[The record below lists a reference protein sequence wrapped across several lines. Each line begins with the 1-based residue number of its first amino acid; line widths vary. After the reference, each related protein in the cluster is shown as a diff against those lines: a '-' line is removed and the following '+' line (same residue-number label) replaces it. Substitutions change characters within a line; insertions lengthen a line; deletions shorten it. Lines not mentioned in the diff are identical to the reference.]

1 MLLTRNLWLFIAALA
16 STCLL
21 AGCFMVGP
29 DFSRPSVKA
38 NGQYQT
44 TSKTEFTESLGEN
57 SNRILDPVEWW
68 QSFND
73 PTLNALLKQAAAQ
86 NLTLQQAAIRI
97 YQLQAQLGVTD
108 ATILPTV
115 ALNGSYANTRNS
127 NLQEITNNSDNLAF
141 KNVVVQ
147 LNWELDF
154 WGKARRGIES
164 SLNSYMSGVAAYY
177 SADVSLTADVAN
189 TYINIRN
196 NEELIAVART
206 NLALQKES
214 LRIAGARF
222 KYGATSML
230 DLSQAQAQYEQ
241 TKAQIPALIASL
253 KKTQHAMS
261 ILLGEPPDYY
271 EKTYGNTK
279 GTLKPPSELGV
290 GMPIDLLRRRPDV
303 LQAEFAAAS
312 QSSLIGVNK
321 AQLFPAF
328 TLGGT
333 FGYAN
338 SNFGSQPT
346 GSLFSWGNNS
356 TGVSAG
362 LYLPLFYRG
371 ALIDQVRVQDA
382 VFQQSILAYQNLVL
396 NAQKEVED
404 SLITISTSKSSVE
417 DYSRGVIAAKSAAD
431 MALERYKAGQNDYN
445 TVIVAQQ
452 SLLSMQN
459 SLVQTQSNEL
469 IGYVGAFKALGG
481 GWSADMTP
489 PKLPGGIVT
498 EMTDRT
504 DWGSVLTKTGEPLNV
519 QAGKLVLPNQQVPTE
534 GGAPIKSPTPTQGS
548 AAP

>member
-1 MLLTRNLWLFIAALA
+1 MLPKKSIIYLFILGCTLVL
-16 STCLL
+16 S
-21 AGCFMVGP
+21 GCFMVGP

-38 NGQYQT
+38 GDQYQAT
-44 TSKTEFTESLGEN
+44 AKTQFTESLGEN
-57 SNRILDPVEWW
+57 SNQILDPVEWW

-73 PTLNALLKQAAAQ
+73 PTLNALLKQAASQ

-115 ALNGSYANTRNS
+115 ALSGSYANTRNS
-127 NLQEITNNSDNLAF
+127 NLQEITNSPGNLVFNNA
-141 KNVVVQ
+141 VVQ

-164 SLNSYMSGVAAYY
+164 SLNSYMSGVAAFY
-177 SADVSLTADVAN
+177 SADVSISADVAN

-196 NEELIAVART
+196 NEELIAVATT

-279 GTLKPPSELGV
+279 GSLKPPTELGV
-290 GMPIDLLRRRPDV
+290 GMPRDLLRRRPDV
-303 LQAEFAAAS
+303 LQAEFAAAA

-321 AQLFPAF
+321 AQLFPTF
-328 TLGGT
+328 TLGGN

-338 SNFGSQPT
+338 SNFGGGST
-346 GSLFSWGNNS
+346 GSLFSWANNS
-356 TGVSAG
+356 TGISAG
-362 LYLPLFYRG
+362 LSLPLFYRG
-371 ALIDQVRVQDA
+371 AIVDQVRVQDA

-404 SLITISTSKSSVE
+404 SLIAISTSKSSVE
-417 DYSRGVIAAKSAAD
+417 DYTRGVIAAKSAAD

-452 SLLSMQN
+452 SLLSIQN
-459 SLVQTQSNEL
+459 SLVQTKSNEL

-489 PKLPGGIVT
+489 PKLPVST
-498 EMTDRT
+498 VAEMTERT
-504 DWGSVLTKTGEPLNV
+504 DWGNVVTKTGEPLNV
-519 QAGKLVLPNQQVPTE
+519 QTGKLLLPKQDAPAE
-534 GGAPIKSPTPTQGS
+534 GQAPIKSTTPTQGS

>member
-1 MLLTRNLWLFIAALA
+1 MLPKKSIIYLFILGCTLVL
-16 STCLL
+16 S
-21 AGCFMVGP
+21 GCFMVGP

-38 NGQYQT
+38 GDQYQAT
-44 TSKTEFTESLGEN
+44 AKTQFTESLGEN
-57 SNRILDPVEWW
+57 SNQILDPIEWW

-73 PTLNALLKQAAAQ
+73 PTLNALLKQAASQ

-115 ALNGSYANTRNS
+115 ALSGSYANTRNS
-127 NLQEITNNSDNLAF
+127 NLQEITNSPGNLVFNNA
-141 KNVVVQ
+141 VVQ

-164 SLNSYMSGVAAYY
+164 SLNSYMSGVAAFY
-177 SADVSLTADVAN
+177 SADVSISADVAN

-196 NEELIAVART
+196 NEELIAVATT

-279 GTLKPPSELGV
+279 GSLKPPTELGV
-290 GMPIDLLRRRPDV
+290 GMPRDLLRRRPDV
-303 LQAEFAAAS
+303 LQAEFAAAA

-321 AQLFPAF
+321 AQLFPTF
-328 TLGGT
+328 TLGGN

-338 SNFGSQPT
+338 SNFGGGST
-346 GSLFSWGNNS
+346 GSLFSWANNS
-356 TGVSAG
+356 TGISAG
-362 LYLPLFYRG
+362 LSLPLFYRG
-371 ALIDQVRVQDA
+371 AIVDQVRVQDA

-404 SLITISTSKSSVE
+404 SLIAISTSKSSVE
-417 DYSRGVIAAKSAAD
+417 DYTRGVIAAKSAAD

-452 SLLSMQN
+452 SLLSIQN
-459 SLVQTQSNEL
+459 SLVQTKSNEL

-489 PKLPGGIVT
+489 PKLPVST
-498 EMTDRT
+498 VAEMTERT
-504 DWGSVLTKTGEPLNV
+504 DWGNVLTKTGEPLNV
-519 QAGKLVLPNQQVPTE
+519 QTGKLLLPKQDAPAE
-534 GGAPIKSPTPTQGS
+534 GQAPIKSTTPTQGS